1 MKKPIILSIVAILLF
16 FSFSCQTNQSDQ
28 DNELINKTYNID
40 SLNEVGE
47 HIREVFYSL
56 PSPIEMATIII
67 QTDVE
72 FTPTIL
78 NSVHNLKNYTT
89 TESMAINL
97 GIYGADL
104 SFTSLFNNKQNSLEY
119 FYSIK
124 ILADNL
130 GILEAMT
137 DSTMQEIES
146 NISDNDVLIKII
158 SESFFKSDAYL
169 KETQKENIATL
180 IVLGAWIESLYIA
193 IELTEVSIENI
204 DLVQRIVDQRL
215 ILENVLL
222 LLNSIED
229 EKVAELSS
237 SFSDISNSFNSLV
250 LEEKKEVYDEYAD
263 TMRVK
268 TITKYD
274 ITQEKYTNLYNKVLE
289 VRNYYISLN

>member
-1 MKKPIILSIVAILLF
+1 MKKSIILPISVFLIF
-16 FSFSCQTNQSDQ
+16 FSVSCQTTQN
-28 DNELINKTYNID
+28 DNENDLMNKTYNID
-40 SLNEVGE
+40 SLNEVSE

-56 PSPIEMATIII
+56 PSPIEMATIIK
-67 QTDVE
+67 QTGVD
-72 FTPTIL
+72 FTPSIL
-78 NSVHNLKNYTT
+78 NPVENLKKYTT
-89 TESMAINL
+89 NESMAINL

-104 SFTSLFNNKQNSLEY
+104 SFTSLFDKKQNSLEY

-124 ILADNL
+124 TLADNL
-130 GILEAMT
+130 GILEAMS
-137 DSTMQEIES
+137 DSTMQEIET

-193 IELTEVSIENI
+193 IELTEVSVENI

-229 EKVAELSS
+229 KKVAELSS
-237 SFSDISNSFNSLV
+237 SFSEISNSFNNLI
-250 LEEKKEVYDEYAD
+250 LIEKKEVYDEYTD

-268 TITKYD
+268 TIFKYD
-274 ITQEKYTNLYNKVLE
+274 ITQEKYTNLYNKVIE
-289 VRNYYISLN
+289 IRNYYISLN